1 MRMPS
6 HRWFGSGQC
15 CPITAQH
22 GTPGDAG
29 QCPFAAGNGR
39 LHRWDRLPVIKIAQQ
54 FAESRIWGTRHLTT
68 RAIVMWTLPSA
79 SDLTRPSADRSGGVE
94 RRAAPRRS
102 PLFLHRQGRIQGQ
115 HQRRI
120 AKPTIISPHQFGIDL
135 DYRNFPTKDD
145 NRQQV
150 LQFLDEIH
158 DFFDAIS
165 AVLPI
170 ALLTIKAGGLSPRQV
185 PSFLPLDASV
195 PGTSCNL
202 TEERSTPARR

>member
-79 SDLTRPSADRSGGVE
+79 SDLTRPSADRSGGDE
-94 RRAAPRRS
+94 RRAGPPRPPRFIQ
-102 PLFLHRQGRIQGQ
+102 PQGRNKGEQ
-115 HQRRI
+115 
-120 AKPTIISPHQFGIDL
+120 KKSKSKKKIIYPHQI
-135 DYRNFPTKDD
+135 
-145 NRQQV
+145 
-150 LQFLDEIH
+150 
-158 DFFDAIS
+158 
-165 AVLPI
+165 
-170 ALLTIKAGGLSPRQV
+170 
-185 PSFLPLDASV
+185 
-195 PGTSCNL
+195 
-202 TEERSTPARR
+202 